1 MLNVTSICRLW
12 LMWLC
17 WKRISPAKKRFEL
30 KSRKYIIIIIKDN
43 YSGDRQIDDGPFKW
57 FTFRWRGTFCSWALP
72 MLQILVQTLPTDIWI
87 HFGAN
92 VCVYKY
98 RCKYWCKYWYKY
110 WCKNCSGADTI
121 CWLLS
126 QVGLV
131 LSLDPPL
138 TWLYLKFSTRWFD
151 WLVIWLYWLIVW
163 RLIDWLID
171 G

>member
-1 MLNVTSICRLW
+1 MNTQQISNVKCNTNLQVVVDVIMLEKDFSSKEEVWIKITKIYNYNNKGQLFWRSSNWWRTFQMIHLQVERNFLLMSIAYAANIGTNFAW
-12 LMWLC
+12 
-17 WKRISPAKKRFEL
+17 IFE
-30 KSRKYIIIIIKDN
+30 Y
-43 YSGDRQIDDGPFKW
+43 
-57 FTFRWRGTFCSWALP
+57 
-72 MLQILVQTLPTDIWI
+72 MLVQMFVLANIGGNIVQMLLWCWI
-87 HFGAN
+87 
-92 VCVYKY
+92 
-98 RCKYWCKYWYKY
+98 
-110 WCKNCSGADTI
+110 STADTI
-121 CWLLS
+121 S